1 MLVSIKESEGVYYAV
16 RTGFLDIIQN
26 SEGFKDAI
34 NYFVA
39 SILNKYGRICGR
51 VLTGELK
58 C

>member
-34 NYFVA
+34 NYFR
-39 SILNKYGRICGR
+39 SIDI
-51 VLTGELK
+51 E
-58 C
+58 